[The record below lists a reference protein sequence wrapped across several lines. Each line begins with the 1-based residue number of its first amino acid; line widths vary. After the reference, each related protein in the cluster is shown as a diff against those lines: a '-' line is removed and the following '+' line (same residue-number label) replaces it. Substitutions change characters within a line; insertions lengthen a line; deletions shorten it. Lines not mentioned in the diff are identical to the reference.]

1 MKKTYKK
8 PVAIIENFSL
18 STNIAGNC
26 EVKTNTPSEGNCAY
40 PLRTGENIFFSSIA
54 NVCTTHEDDGEYN
67 GLCYHVPNEA
77 KNLFNS

>member
-1 MKKTYKK
+1 MKKRYIK
-8 PVAIIENFSL
+8 PRILIEKFSL
-18 STNIAGNC
+18 CTSIAGNC

-40 PLRTGENIFFSSIA
+40 QLRTGENIFFSSMGD
-54 NVCTTHEDDGEYN
+54 VCSTHEDDGEYN